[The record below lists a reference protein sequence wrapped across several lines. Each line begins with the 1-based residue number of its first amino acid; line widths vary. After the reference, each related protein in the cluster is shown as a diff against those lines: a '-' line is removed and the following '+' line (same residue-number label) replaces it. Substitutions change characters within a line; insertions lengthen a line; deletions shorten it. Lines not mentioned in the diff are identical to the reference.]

1 MSLRLILCLVFRFFT
16 VLMYEFRK
24 FPLILF
30 FSSHKILLSLLQE
43 SIIKQRNPLWQSRR
57 ILRIPLGCSRVE
69 FEQRTRLRAQAIL
82 DERTLVDAT
91 ARQVAEVLG
100 IINVSAVVP
109 YVRRANGDP
118 DLAVQLYRHSLPTT
132 SAVPPPPPPVPAPHD
147 DDDDDDDADI
157 DDKRDDRPISVR
169 KLSARAIDHAL
180 FEL

>member
-1 MSLRLILCLVFRFFT
+1 
-16 VLMYEFRK
+16 
-24 FPLILF
+24 
-30 FSSHKILLSLLQE
+30 
-43 SIIKQRNPLWQSRR
+43 
-57 ILRIPLGCSRVE
+57 LGCSRVE

-132 SAVPPPPPPVPAPHD
+132 SAVPPPPPAPVPPH
-147 DDDDDDDADI
+147 DDDDDDADI